1 MSNYYCQPKSSF
13 FLIFK
18 PELLRQAS
26 WYTDRERE
34 THTQTHTQRVS
45 HSVLEL
51 LGGCCWFCSFLF
63 SFFGF
68 DEIVQP
74 LSFLLVSLTR
84 RSKQG
89 RRKPGGS
96 GVGREVKGSEEREG
110 KRGKGREGECL
121 SV

>member
-1 MSNYYCQPKSSF
+1 
-13 FLIFK
+13 
-18 PELLRQAS
+18 
-26 WYTDRERE
+26 
-34 THTQTHTQRVS
+34 
-45 HSVLEL
+45 

-84 RSKQG
+84 RSKQA

-96 GVGREVKGSEEREG
+96 GVGREGKGREEREG
-110 KRGKGREGECL
+110 KGRGVFVSLKTSDFSKLRGGFQICQSFL
-121 SV
+121 ATGLKL